1 MITYTIQ
8 GFDLHQPE
16 EGFQLMQNSAFAP
29 PIAPRR
35 VDLLVPRMHGEVPL
49 WDDELDAA
57 KLSLRV
63 RISDPDPEQLQFKWE
78 HLRALMWTGSNQ
90 GLTIRRES
98 GTQPTPQVTSTFG
111 QLETMTQPDFWCA
124 AGMVDTVMLF
134 NIPSGRWQSIEIF
147 EESLDTN
154 TSSQELDFVN
164 ESTAPNTNMLF
175 RFQGPITASNAW
187 NEAHDDTNQTG
198 FRILPGQTV
207 ASDEY
212 VLVDPQN
219 YKAWL
224 NTVSDFDARHTDI
237 SSGLH
242 VRGMN
247 MISLVSIPSFQIGVR
262 TSNIRTARSAS
273 ATDTTLVVQGRRT
286 YI

>member
-1 MITYTIQ
+1 MIAYTIQ
-8 GFDLHQPE
+8 GFNLHQPAQ
-16 EGFQLMQNSAFAP
+16 GFQLMETSAFAP

-35 VDLLVPRMHGEVPL
+35 VNLLVPRMHGQVPL

-63 RISDPDPEQLQFKWE
+63 RITDPDPEQLQAKWE

-98 GTQPTPQVTSTFG
+98 GTQPTPQVTSAFA
-111 QLETMTQPDFWCA
+111 QLESMTQPDFWCA
-124 AGMVDTVMLF
+124 AGIVDTVMLF
-134 NIPSGRWQSIEIF
+134 NIPSGRWQSIETF
-147 EESLDTN
+147 EETLSTAQ
-154 TSSQELDFVN
+154 SGQQLDFVN

-187 NEAHDDTNQTG
+187 VEAHDETNQTG
-198 FRILPGQTV
+198 FRILPGTEIF
-207 ASDEY
+207 ANEY

-219 YKAWL
+219 YQAWR
-224 NTVSDFDARHTDI
+224 NTSDDFDAREVDI
-237 SSGLH
+237 SSGLR

-247 MISLVSIPSFQIGVR
+247 MITLVSIPSFQIGVR
-262 TSNIRTARSAS
+262 TSNIRTARSVS
-273 ATDTTLVVQGRRT
+273 AVDATLVVQGRRT